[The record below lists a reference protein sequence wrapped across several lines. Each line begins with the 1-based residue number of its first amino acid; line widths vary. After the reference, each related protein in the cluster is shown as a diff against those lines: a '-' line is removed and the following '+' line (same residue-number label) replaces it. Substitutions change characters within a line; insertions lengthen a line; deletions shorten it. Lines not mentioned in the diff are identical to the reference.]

1 MKRKAKLLR
10 KTRET
15 GISLSLNLDGTGKAV
30 VRTGI
35 GFTDHLLQLFSAH
48 SLIDLD
54 LRTRGDLVVDQ
65 HHTVEDIGI
74 ALGQSLKKALGTR
87 AGIRRYGFAFVPMDE
102 SLATAVLDLGGRPY
116 AVIDLPFRGE
126 RVGGLPLQLIEH
138 ALEAFAGTA
147 GATLHLTGSGRNDHH
162 LAEAAFKSLGR
173 ALRVACELDPRRSGA
188 ASTKGSLG

>member
-35 GFTDHLLQLFSAH
+35 GFLDHLLQLFSAH

-102 SLATAVLDLGGRPY
+102 SLARCVVDLSGRPY
-116 AVIDLPFRGE
+116 LLFSAKLSQRMTKDLDAEMVEEFFRALAVHLGANIHLELLYGRNSHH
-126 RVGGLPLQLIEH
+126 Q
-138 ALEAFAGTA
+138 LEALFKAFA
-147 GATLHLTGSGRNDHH
+147 L
-162 LAEAAFKSLGR
+162 
-173 ALRVACELDPRRSGA
+173 ALRMACEQDPRQ
-188 ASTKGSLG
+188 KGIPSSKGTL